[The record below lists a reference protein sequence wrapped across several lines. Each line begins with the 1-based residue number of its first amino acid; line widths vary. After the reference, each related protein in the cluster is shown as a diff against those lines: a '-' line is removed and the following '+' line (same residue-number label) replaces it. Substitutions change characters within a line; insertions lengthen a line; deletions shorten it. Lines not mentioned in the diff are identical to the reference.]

1 MPVLFDFSS
10 MVKMD
15 NTKVVVWQLDAK
27 IHRGMH
33 KASEALERNTDIL
46 RAWETLL
53 KGMAKPLLSPTRLQ
67 TRVNRGRAF
76 DTYWRGHIH
85 S

>member
-1 MPVLFDFSS
+1 

-15 NTKVVVWQLDAK
+15 TTRVVVERLDAK
-27 IHRGMH
+27 IHPGMH
-33 KASEALERNTDIL
+33 RASEALERNTDIL

-53 KGMAKPLLSPTRLQ
+53 KRMAKPPLSPTRLQ
-67 TRVNRGRAF
+67 SRVNRGRAF